1 MGDDLL
7 DTRRRVAQRAADIA
21 DRVAKQE
28 GKVSEPTRRDSSTST
43 PKGANT
49 EQARSTKRVG
59 SQGEPAF
66 GAPIQSRDNSVAQLN
81 KQQHTDVQ
89 NSTSSN

>member
-1 MGDDLL
+1 MADTLT

-28 GKVSEPTRRDSSTST
+28 GKVSEPTRRDNSTAT

-49 EQARSTKRVG
+49 AQARSTKHVG
-59 SQGEPAF
+59 TKGEPAF
-66 GAPIQSRDNSVAQLN
+66 GPPIQSRDSSVAQLN